1 MFDESENLNFTEETN
16 VREKLKKI
24 AGPVYFIIMIIEI
37 VCGIK
42 DSSLQAFIIAFLA
55 GFMGFLYITDSKKE
69 K

>member
-1 MFDESENLNFTEETN
+1 M
-16 VREKLKKI
+16 REKLKKI
-24 AGPVYFIIMIIEI
+24 AGPVCFIIMIIEI